1 MTNSSLL
8 FKILYCLFLFIY
20 GLIRFIFAKGV
31 KNIKIKKSKD
41 DIFEKIKDFIAFLGM
56 ALIPLISIFTPF
68 LNNFEIKIPL
78 LIIFFSIIGI
88 AFDLYFFYLIHKQ
101 LGINW
106 SPILEIKENQKLI
119 KDGVY
124 KYIRHPMYTQL
135 LLWNILQGILL
146 SNYFVEFFGILTMV
160 IFYFSRINSEEELM
174 IEEFGE
180 EYIKYMENTG
190 RLFPKFNCLFKKMN
204 SENINK

>member
-56 ALIPLISIFTPF
+56 AFIPLISIFTPF
-68 LNNFEIKIPL
+68 LNNFEIKIPV

-88 AFDLYFFYLIHKQ
+88 SFDLYFFYLIHKQ

-146 SNYFVEFFGILTMV
+146 CNYFVEFFGILTMV

>member
-8 FKILYCLFLFIY
+8 FKLLYCIFLFIY
-20 GLIRFIFAKGV
+20 GLIRFTFAKGV
-31 KNIKIKKSKD
+31 KDLKIKKSKD

-56 ALIPLISIFTPF
+56 AFIPLISVFTPF

-190 RLFPKFNCLFKKMN
+190 RLFPKFNCLFKKIN

>member
-8 FKILYCLFLFIY
+8 FKLLYCIFLFIY
-20 GLIRFIFAKGV
+20 GLIRFIFAKGI

-56 ALIPLISIFTPF
+56 AFIPLISIFTPF

-88 AFDLYFFYLIHKQ
+88 ALDLYFFYLIHKQ

-146 SNYFVEFFGILTMV
+146 CNYFVEFFGILTMV

>member
-8 FKILYCLFLFIY
+8 FKLLYCIFLFIY
-20 GLIRFIFAKGV
+20 GLIRFIFAKGI

-56 ALIPLISIFTPF
+56 AFIPLISVFTPF

-146 SNYFVEFFGILTMV
+146 SNYFVEFFGILTMI

>member
-56 ALIPLISIFTPF
+56 AFIPLISIFTPF

-78 LIIFFSIIGI
+78 LILFFSIIGI
-88 AFDLYFFYLIHKQ
+88 ALDLYFFYLIHKQ
-101 LGINW
+101 LGMNW

>member
-8 FKILYCLFLFIY
+8 FKLLYCIFLFIY
-20 GLIRFIFAKGV
+20 GLIRFIFAKGI

-56 ALIPLISIFTPF
+56 AFIPLISIFTPF

-78 LIIFFSIIGI
+78 LILFFSIIGI
-88 AFDLYFFYLIHKQ
+88 ALDLYFFYLIHKQ

-106 SPILEIKENQKLI
+106 SPILEIKEYQKLI

>member
-1 MTNSSLL
+1 MMNSSLL
-8 FKILYCLFLFIY
+8 FKIVYCIFLFIY
-20 GLIRFIFAKGV
+20 GLIRFTFAKGV
-31 KNIKIKKSKD
+31 KDLKIKKSKD

-56 ALIPLISIFTPF
+56 AFIPLISIFTPF

-78 LIIFFSIIGI
+78 LILFFSIIGI
-88 AFDLYFFYLIHKQ
+88 ALDLYFFYLIHKQ

>member
-56 ALIPLISIFTPF
+56 AFIPLISIFTPF

-78 LIIFFSIIGI
+78 LILFFSIIGI
-88 AFDLYFFYLIHKQ
+88 ALDLYFFYLIHKQ

>member
-1 MTNSSLL
+1 MADSSLL
-8 FKILYCLFLFIY
+8 FKIIYCIFLSIY
-20 GLIRFIFAKGV
+20 SIIRFTFAKGV
-31 KNIKIKKSKD
+31 KKIKLKKSKN
-41 DIFEKIKDFIAFLGM
+41 DISEKIKDFIAFLGM
-56 ALIPLISIFTPF
+56 AFIPLISIFTPF
-68 LNNFEIKIPL
+68 LDNFNIQIPV
-78 LIIFFSIIGI
+78 IVIYFSIIGL
-88 AFDLYFFYLIHKQ
+88 ALDLYFFYLIHKQ

-135 LLWNILQGILL
+135 LLWDILQGILL
-146 SNYFVEFFGILTMV
+146 SNYFVEFFGILTMG
-160 IFYFSRINSEEELM
+160 IFYFTRINDEEELM

-190 RLFPKFNCLFKKMN
+190 RLIPKFNCLFINKN
-204 SENINK
+204 SENL

>member
-20 GLIRFIFAKGV
+20 GLIRFTFAKGV
-31 KNIKIKKSKD
+31 KDLKIKKSKD

-56 ALIPLISIFTPF
+56 AFIPLISILTPF

-106 SPILEIKENQKLI
+106 SPILEIKEYQKLI

>member
-1 MTNSSLL
+1 MMNSSLL
-8 FKILYCLFLFIY
+8 FKIVYCIFLFIY
-20 GLIRFIFAKGV
+20 GLIRFIFAKGI

-56 ALIPLISIFTPF
+56 AFIPLISVFTPF

-78 LIIFFSIIGI
+78 LILFFSIIGI
-88 AFDLYFFYLIHKQ
+88 ALDLYFFYLIHKQ

-106 SPILEIKENQKLI
+106 SPILEIKEYQKLI